1 MKESAV
7 PEKRAEKVMA
17 SIKPENTSR
26 KRGAASGASVKTSD
40 TAKDKSAAKSK
51 KPVLEQETGGNFA
64 KKRTAG
70 SEVVENPAKKTSKKT
85 SGASKTKK
93 SIVPEPDPS
102 GAGSRTPQV
111 MKLVQPQGE
120 MVNPVI
126 IAGKSR
132 IPQQLRGRAP
142 LSRIMRRE
150 AQEIFGEAL
159 YTDPNELLTV
169 DLTELVI
176 KENAGELLRRFNAC
190 CCDKCIEEL
199 SRRAAD
205 KVPSKFVQAARAVLE
220 QGAPE
225 LEEQKEPLR
234 KSALSAMIRELIG
247 NKRRHFHN
255 V

>member
-1 MKESAV
+1 AGASKSKKNNAAEL
-7 PEKRAEKVMA
+7 EK
-17 SIKPENTSR
+17 
-26 KRGAASGASVKTSD
+26 SGAS
-40 TAKDKSAAKSK
+40 
-51 KPVLEQETGGNFA
+51 
-64 KKRTAG
+64 
-70 SEVVENPAKKTSKKT
+70 
-85 SGASKTKK
+85 
-93 SIVPEPDPS
+93 
-102 GAGSRTPQV
+102 SRTPQV
-111 MKLVQPQGE
+111 MKLVQPQGD

-159 YTDPNELLTV
+159 YTDPNELITV

-199 SRRAAD
+199 SRRAAE
-205 KVPSKFVQAARAVLE
+205 KVPSRFARVTRAVLE
-220 QGAPE
+220 QGSPE
-225 LEEQKEPLR
+225 LDEQKEPLK

-255 V
+255 S

>member
-1 MKESAV
+1 MSRVKESASEKREEAAIA
-7 PEKRAEKVMA
+7 PEKTAGGR
-17 SIKPENTSR
+17 R
-26 KRGAASGASVKTSD
+26 AASARTSD
-40 TAKDKSAAKSK
+40 AKDKPAVKRKDTAERSK
-51 KPVLEQETGGNFA
+51 PEAREDPPQ
-64 KKRTAG
+64 R
-70 SEVVENPAKKTSKKT
+70 AKKTAAAKT
-85 SGASKTKK
+85 SGARSKKNAE
-93 SIVPEPDPS
+93 PEK
-102 GAGSRTPQV
+102 GGSRTPQV
-111 MKLVQPQGE
+111 MKLVETQSDI
-120 MVNPVI
+120 NPVI

-150 AQEIFGEAL
+150 AAEIFGDYYA
-159 YTDPNELLTV
+159 DPNELLTV

-199 SRRAAD
+199 TRRAVD
-205 KVPSKFVQAARAVLE
+205 KVPSRFARVTRAVLE

-225 LEEQKEPLR
+225 LEAQKESLK

-255 V
+255 S

>member
-1 MKESAV
+1 MSRTVKESASETRADMALIKPDTKRRKPASAAKAKV
-7 PEKRAEKVMA
+7 SEAAQDKPSAKRKRSAPAAERSPEKETSEVR
-17 SIKPENTSR
+17 ENAP
-26 KRGAASGASVKTSD
+26 KRSKKTD
-40 TAKDKSAAKSK
+40 AGAKSK
-51 KPVLEQETGGNFA
+51 KNNAAELE
-64 KKRTAG
+64 K
-70 SEVVENPAKKTSKKT
+70 
-85 SGASKTKK
+85 
-93 SIVPEPDPS
+93 S

-111 MKLVQPQGE
+111 MKLVQPQGD

-159 YTDPNELLTV
+159 YTDPNELITV

-199 SRRAAD
+199 SRRAAE
-205 KVPSKFVQAARAVLE
+205 KVPSRFARVTRAVLE
-220 QGAPE
+220 QGSPE
-225 LEEQKEPLR
+225 LDEQKEPLK

-255 V
+255 G